1 VKEVI
6 TMTLDRIVTSRII
19 ERADIE
25 QLRARFQGQL
35 IEPDNPVYNEARK
48 VWNGMIDRQPGL
60 IAVCSGVADVM
71 TAMRFARKRDLL
83 VSVRGGGHNVAGSA
97 VCDEGLVIDLS
108 RMKGMHV
115 DPERRTA
122 RAEAGLLWGEFDHET
137 QAFGLATTGGI
148 VTHTGIAGLTL
159 GGGLGWLM
167 RKHGLTCDNLLSVD
181 VVTADGELVHASEF
195 ANADLFW
202 GVRGGGG
209 NFGIITSFEFALHPV
224 GPEVL
229 AGPVV
234 YPAAQ
239 AETVM
244 RAYRDYIA
252 TAPTELGT
260 IATLRHA
267 PVVPWLPTD
276 VHGRPIVS
284 IAVCYAGPIT
294 EAEDVVGPLRSL
306 GDPLADIVR
315 PTTYMANQAMF
326 DSGAPHGW
334 NYYWK
339 SHYMSV
345 LSDDAIRTMIDKAWQ
360 THSPKSYTIMFH
372 LGGAVRYLS
381 DDATAFGGRG
391 AEHAINI
398 NAAWPAELEGGSEDI
413 EWARAMWSALAP
425 YSTGGVYMNFL
436 GDEGQERVKA
446 AYGVEKYEK
455 LVALK
460 DRYDPTNFFR
470 MNQNIRPSGN

>member
-1 VKEVI
+1 M
-6 TMTLDRIVTSRII
+6 MTIDRTLTSRSI

-25 QLRARFQGQL
+25 ALRARFQGQL
-35 IEPDNPVYNEARK
+35 IEPGDPVYNETRK
-48 VWNGMIDRQPGL
+48 VWNAMIDRQPGL
-60 IAVCSGVADVM
+60 IAMCSGVADVM
-71 TAMRFARKRDLL
+71 VAVRFARERELL
-83 VSVRGGGHNVAGSA
+83 VAVRGGGHNVAGTA
-97 VCDEGLVIDLS
+97 VCDDGLVIDLS
-108 RMKGMHV
+108 RMKGMRV
-115 DPERRTA
+115 NPDARTA

-148 VTHTGIAGLTL
+148 VTHTGIAGLTI

-181 VVTADGELVHASEF
+181 MVTADGELVSASETK
-195 ANADLFW
+195 NADLFW

-209 NFGIITSFEFALHPV
+209 NFGIITSFEFALHPL
-224 GPEVL
+224 GPEIL

-234 YPAAQ
+234 YPADQ

-252 TAPTELGT
+252 TAPNELGT
-260 IATLRHA
+260 IVTLRHA
-267 PVVPWLPTD
+267 PAVYWLPED
-276 VHGRPIVS
+276 VHGQPIVS
-284 IAVCYAGPIT
+284 IAVCYAGPIA
-294 EAEDVVGPLRSL
+294 EAEKVVAPLRHL
-306 GDPLADIVR
+306 GDHLADIVR
-315 PTTYMANQAMF
+315 PTTYTANQAMF
-326 DSGAPHGW
+326 DSGVPHGW

-339 SHYMSV
+339 SHYMGV
-345 LSDDAIRTMIDKAWQ
+345 LRDDAIRTMIDKAWK

-372 LGGAVRYLS
+372 LGGAVQHLS

-398 NAAWPAELEGGSEDI
+398 NAAWPAEFEGGSEDI

-446 AYGVEKYEK
+446 AYGLEKYK
-455 LVALK
+455 QLVALK
-460 DRYDPTNFFR
+460 DIYDPTNFFR
-470 MNQNIRPSGN
+470 LNQNIRPSGS

>member
-1 VKEVI
+1 M
-6 TMTLDRIVTSRII
+6 TMDTSLTRRRI

-25 QLRARFQGQL
+25 ALKAHVQGQL
-35 IEPDNPVYNEARK
+35 ISPHDPAYDETRRI
-48 VWNGMIDRQPGL
+48 WNGMINRRPGL

-71 TAMRFARKRDLL
+71 AAVRFARQRDLR
-83 VSVRGGGHNVAGSA
+83 VAVRGGGHNVAGWA

-115 DPERRTA
+115 DTDRRTA

-159 GGGLGWLM
+159 GGGFGWLM
-167 RKHGLTCDNLLSVD
+167 RKHGLACDNVLAVD
-181 VVTADGELVHASEF
+181 MVTADGELVSASETK
-195 ANADLFW
+195 NADLFW

-209 NFGIITSFEFALHPV
+209 NFGIITSFEFALHPI
-224 GPEVL
+224 GPEIL
-229 AGPVV
+229 AGSVM
-234 YPAAQ
+234 YPADQ

-252 TAPTELGT
+252 TAPDELGT
-260 IATLRHA
+260 IVILHHA
-267 PVVPWLPTD
+267 PAVPELPED
-276 VHGRPIVS
+276 IHGQPIVN
-284 IAVCYAGPIT
+284 IGVCYAGPIA
-294 EAEDVVGPLRSL
+294 EAERVVRPLRSL
-306 GDPLADIVR
+306 GDPLVDNVR
-315 PTTYMANQAMF
+315 PTTYRAHQAML
-326 DSGAPHGW
+326 DPGVPHGW
-334 NYYWK
+334 NYFWK
-339 SHYMSV
+339 SHYLGV
-345 LSDDAIRTMIDKAWQ
+345 LSNDAIRTMIHRAWQ

-372 LGGAVRYLS
+372 LGGAVRYLG
-381 DDATAFGGRG
+381 DNATAFGGRG

-398 NAAWPAELEGGSEDI
+398 DAAWPTDLEGGSEDI

-425 YSTGGVYMNFL
+425 YSTGGVYVNFL

-446 AYGVEKYEK
+446 AYGLKNYER

-460 DRYDPTNFFR
+460 DRYDPNNFFCL
-470 MNQNIRPSGN
+470 NQNIRPRGN

>member
-1 VKEVI
+1 MDVDS
-6 TMTLDRIVTSRII
+6 TLVSKNIG
-19 ERADIE
+19 RASMAE
-25 QLRARFQGQL
+25 LRARFQGQL
-35 IEPDNPVYNEARK
+35 IEPDDPAYDETRK

-60 IAVCSGVADVM
+60 IAVCSGVADVI
-71 TAMRFARKRDLL
+71 AAVRYARDRDVL
-83 VSVRGGGHNVAGSA
+83 VAVRGGGHNIAGTA
-97 VCDEGLVIDLS
+97 VCEDGLVIDLS

-115 DPERRTA
+115 DPGARTA

-167 RKHGLTCDNLLSVD
+167 RKFGLASDNLLSVD
-181 VVTADGELVHASEF
+181 VVTADGELVRASQSE
-195 ANADLFW
+195 NTDLFW

-209 NFGIITSFEFALHPV
+209 NFGIVTSFEFALHPV

-229 AGPVV
+229 AGPVL
-234 YPAAQ
+234 YPADQ
-239 AETVM
+239 AETVL
-244 RAYRDYIA
+244 RAYHDFVA
-252 TAPTELGT
+252 TAPNEVGT
-260 IATLRHA
+260 IAILHHA
-267 PVVPWLPTD
+267 PAASWLPENM
-276 VHGRPIVS
+276 HGQPIVS
-284 IAVCYAGPIT
+284 IAVCYAGPIA
-294 EAEDVVGPLRSL
+294 EAEKVVAPLRHL
-306 GDPLADIVR
+306 GHPLMDNVR
-315 PTTYMANQAMF
+315 PTTYKENQSMI
-326 DSGAPHGW
+326 DPSVPHGW

-339 SHYMSV
+339 SHYLGG
-345 LSDDAIRTMIDKAWQ
+345 LSDDAIRTMIDRAWQ
-360 THSPKSYTIMFH
+360 TYSPESLTIMLH
-372 LGGAVRYLS
+372 LGGAVRQLS

-391 AEHAINI
+391 AEHAINFE
-398 NAAWPAELEGGSEDI
+398 AAWPAEFEGGHEDI

-446 AYGVEKYEK
+446 AYGSEKYER

-470 MNQNIRPSGN
+470 MNQNIAPSGNSRQTPS

>member
-1 VKEVI
+1 
-6 TMTLDRIVTSRII
+6 MTLDRIVTSQI
-19 ERADIE
+19 IE

-35 IEPDNPVYNEARK
+35 IEPDDPVYDETRK
-48 VWNGMIDRQPGL
+48 VWNAMIDRQPGL
-60 IAVCSGVADVM
+60 IAVCSGVADVI
-71 TAMRFARKRDLL
+71 AAVRYARERDVL
-83 VSVRGGGHNVAGSA
+83 VAVRGGGHNIAGTA
-97 VCDEGLVIDLS
+97 VCDDGLVIDLS
-108 RMKGMHV
+108 RMKGMRV
-115 DPERRTA
+115 DPGARTA

-159 GGGLGWLM
+159 GGGIGWLM
-167 RKHGLTCDNLLSVD
+167 RKHGLSCDNLLSVD
-181 VVTADGELVHASEF
+181 VVTADGELVHASESE
-195 ANADLFW
+195 NPDLFW

-209 NFGIITSFEFALHPV
+209 NFGIVTSFEFALHPV

-234 YPAAQ
+234 YPAEQ

-244 RAYRDYIA
+244 RAYRDFIP
-252 TAPTELGT
+252 TAPDELGT
-260 IATLRHA
+260 IVNLRHA
-267 PVVPWLPTD
+267 PAAPWLPED
-276 VHGRPIVS
+276 VHGKPAVI
-284 IAVCYAGPIT
+284 IAVCYAGPVA
-294 EAEDVVGPLRSL
+294 EAEKVVAALRGL

-315 PTTYMANQAMF
+315 STTYVANQAMF
-326 DSGAPHGW
+326 DAGVPHGW

-339 SHYMSV
+339 SHYTGV
-345 LSDDAIRTMIDKAWQ
+345 LNDDGIRAIIDHAWQ
-360 THSPKSYTIMFH
+360 TRSPMSYTVMFH
-372 LGGAVRYLS
+372 LGGAVRRLS
-381 DDATAFGGRG
+381 DAATAFGGRA

-398 NAAWPAELEGGSEDI
+398 NAAWPTELEKGSEDI
-413 EWARAMWSALAP
+413 EWARKMWSALAP
-425 YSTGGVYMNFL
+425 HSTGGVYMNFL

-446 AYGVEKYEK
+446 AYGLEKYER